1 MRKTNIRVDSIF
13 IIEDNEKQYL
23 SGIDQVDEWSDL
35 QDNKLK
41 KKGKDITKELSTL
54 IDKHDISSN
63 VNFIGFEGFDLE
75 GGS

>member
-13 IIEDNEKQYL
+13 IIEDNGKQYL

-41 KKGKDITKELSTL
+41 KKGKDITKELSAL

-63 VNFIGFEGFDLE
+63 VNFIDFEGFDLE

>member
-13 IIEDNEKQYL
+13 IIEDNRKYYL

-41 KKGKDITKELSTL
+41 KKEDITKKLSAL

-63 VNFIGFEGFDLE
+63 VNFIDFEGFDLE